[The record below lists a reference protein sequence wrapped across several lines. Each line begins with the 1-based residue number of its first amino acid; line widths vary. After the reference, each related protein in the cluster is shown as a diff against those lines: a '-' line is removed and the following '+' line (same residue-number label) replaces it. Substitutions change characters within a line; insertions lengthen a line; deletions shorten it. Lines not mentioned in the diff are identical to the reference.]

1 MKKTLSIILAI
12 LMIVTSVPFAFA
24 AENYKITHQP
34 LVGEL
39 FVMTNDDNA
48 TYQWY
53 EVTDNYVIDNITATA
68 FDPSV
73 FGSDHDFT
81 GESSYNER
89 TGWTPAYHKFPNG
102 LFELYFFTV
111 ALKKGETVTFE
122 FSSANMNP
130 ALLYELEDTKNIVL
144 NGNIGTFTA
153 EEDGNYTLTATGFQG
168 GTVKAS
174 SDGKFYS
181 LLEGETSDHLK
192 NVEEDK
198 IYVCYV
204 TYSDGTAEMSAE
216 VSGHKHVMAET
227 TCMGYKCSIC
237 GGLFG
242 DAYADVHSFTYYTQ
256 TVAPT
261 CTKEGSEKAECDYGC
276 SVTDVRTVPATNHKG
291 TLVEVEAKDATC
303 TEAGYEAYKY
313 CTACDYTTYKEI
325 SAGHTPLEA
334 VTENE
339 VAPKCGVAGSYD
351 IVVYCDVCGEEIVRT
366 SIPVAA
372 LSHKDDD
379 GDYKC
384 DNGCGYEYEKPE
396 PSCIDELVAYVEA
409 IENEL
414 IATYGEAEYKTI
426 VAALSDETNAELL
439 AITDEAIALTGS
451 VKDNEEKFNELKA
464 RIAVIL
470 TGIEN
475 CLKGDH
481 NDLSY
486 AVTEEAKCEVNAI
499 ESATCTLCGEVI
511 TRDVENSALTHKDAD
526 GDYKC
531 DNGCGYEYEK
541 PADPTPDEPIEPDT
555 PDEPAEDVCKDC
567 GKVHDSFFAELICF
581 FTKIINFFKN
591 IFG

>member
-24 AENYKITHQP
+24 AESYEITHQP
-34 LVGEL
+34 IVEEL
-39 FVMTNDDNA
+39 FVMTNDNNA

-53 EVTDNYVIDNITATA
+53 EVTDDYVIDYKTATA

-73 FGSDHDFT
+73 FGSDHGFT
-81 GESSYNER
+81 GDAYYNEV
-89 TGWTPAYHKFPNG
+89 TGWRAAYRQLPNG
-102 LFELYFFTV
+102 IYQMYFFTV
-111 ALKKGETVTFE
+111 ALKKCETVTFE

-130 ALLYELEDTKNIVL
+130 ALLYELEDTKNITL

-204 TYSDGTAEMSAE
+204 TYSDGTAEMSRE
-216 VSGHKHVMAET
+216 VSGHKHISSGT

-276 SVTDVRTVPATNHKG
+276 SATDVRTVPATNHEG
-291 TLVEVEAKDATC
+291 TLVKVDGKAVTC
-303 TEAGYEAYKY
+303 IEAGHEAYEY
-313 CTACDYTTYKEI
+313 CTACDYTTYNEI
-325 SAGHTPLEA
+325 PAGHTPLEA
-334 VTENE
+334 TTENE

-351 IVVYCDVCGEEIVRT
+351 IVVYCGICGDELVRT
-366 SIPVAA
+366 TIPVAA
-372 LSHKDDD
+372 LTHKDDD

-384 DNGCGYEYEKPE
+384 DYGCGYEYEKPE

-414 IATYGEAEYKTI
+414 IATYGEAAYKAV
-426 VAALSDETNAELL
+426 VAALSEEVNAELL

-464 RIAVIL
+464 RITVIL

-481 NDLSY
+481 NGLSY
-486 AVTEEAKCEVNAI
+486 EITQEAKCEVSAI
-499 ESATCTLCGEVI
+499 ESAICTLCGVVI
-511 TRDVENSALTHKDAD
+511 TREVENSALTHADAD

-531 DNGCGYEYEK
+531 DNDCGYEYEK
-541 PADPTPDEPIEPDT
+541 PADPTPDEP
-555 PDEPAEDVCKDC
+555 AEDNVCEDC
-567 GKVHDSFFAELICF
+567 GKVHEGFFAEIICF
-581 FTKIINFFKN
+581 FTKIISFIMNLFA
-591 IFG
+591 